1 MIRVQSIAI
10 LTAAALGLLGFAPP
24 AHTSDALRPATGDL
38 SLHVQ
43 PADGYRPII
52 DFIRSAQVSL
62 DYNIYQFNDGVIGRE
77 LKAAQRRGV
86 DVRVMFT
93 WQVFPAGSNLW
104 NSASE
109 NYNTNMPT
117 FNALQK
123 AGVAVRLSPF
133 FYTYSHEKTMI
144 ADGKTGKGRAL
155 IMDFNAQPSYLVP
168 TQGLLGTRGF
178 AITTTNQVDV
188 REIQRVFDADWNRRL
203 PSALT
208 SPRLVWS
215 PSGVG
220 YEPRTQG
227 KDRIFAL
234 IDGAQRTLDVYAL
247 LLDYLPFQKRLIAAA
262 RRGVDVRIITNT
274 DPAPMTFGQVT
285 QLSGAGIRLGFD
297 PTYPGGPIFVHSKAI
312 IRDSGTGNAM
322 AFVGSQNPGDN
333 VSTNSERELG
343 ILIGKVSIIDRM
355 QRVFDQDWQHITP
368 LAFSEGQPV
377 DPFWR
382 SVGTGKG

>member
-1 MIRVQSIAI
+1 MPRPWIAVAAGILVLFGAWHVPVQAGE
-10 LTAAALGLLGFAPP
+10 T
-24 AHTSDALRPATGDL
+24 LRPAVTDIT
-38 SLHVQ
+38 LHVQ

-52 DFIRSAQVSL
+52 EFIRSAKQTL
-62 DYNIYQFNDGVIGRE
+62 DYNIYQFNDGVIARE
-77 LKAAQRRGV
+77 LKAAKRRGV

-104 NSASE
+104 NSSSE

-117 FNALQK
+117 FNALK
-123 AGVAVRLSPF
+123 RAGISVRLSPF

-144 ADGKTGKGRAL
+144 ADGRTSSGRAL
-155 IMDFNAQPSYLVP
+155 IMDFNAQPSYVVP

-178 AITTTNQVDV
+178 AITTSNQDDV
-188 REIQRVFDADWNRRL
+188 REIQRVFDADWNRRI

-220 YEPRTQG
+220 YQPTTYG

-234 IDGAQRTLDVYAL
+234 IDGATRSLDVYAL
-247 LLDYLPFQKRLIAAA
+247 LLDYLPFQDRLMAAA
-262 RRGVDVRIITNT
+262 KRGVDVRIITNT
-274 DPAPMTFGQVT
+274 DPAPMTFGQVM
-285 QLSGAGIRLGFD
+285 QLSGSGVQLGFD

-312 IRDSGTGNAM
+312 IRDSGTKNAM

-343 ILIGKVSIIDRM
+343 ILIGKASIIDRM
-355 QRVFDQDWQHITP
+355 QRVFNQDWQHITP
-368 LAFSEGQPV
+368 LAFTDGQPV

-382 SVGTGKG
+382 STGIGKG

>member
-1 MIRVQSIAI
+1 MRRLRMAVVAG
-10 LTAAALGLLGFAPP
+10 LVMALCGLNAP
-24 AHTSDALRPATGDL
+24 AHAGDSLQPAVTDIT
-38 SLHVQ
+38 LHIQ

-52 DFIRSAQVSL
+52 EFIRSAKQTL
-62 DYNIYQFNDGVIGRE
+62 DYNIYQFNDGVIARE
-77 LKAAQRRGV
+77 LKAAKRRGV

-117 FNALQK
+117 FNALKK
-123 AGVAVRLSPF
+123 AGVGVRLSPF

-144 ADGKTGKGRAL
+144 ADGRTGSGRAL

-178 AITTTNQVDV
+178 AITTSNQDDV
-188 REIQRVFDADWNRRL
+188 REIQQVFDADWNRRI
-203 PSALT
+203 PPALT

-220 YEPRTQG
+220 YQPTTYG

-234 IDGAQRTLDVYAL
+234 IDGARHSLDVYAL
-247 LLDYLPFQKRLIAAA
+247 LLDYLPFQSRLIAAA
-262 RRGVDVRIITNT
+262 KRGVDVRIITNT
-274 DPAPMTFGQVT
+274 DPAPMTFGQVM
-285 QLSGAGIRLGFD
+285 QLSGAGVQLGFD

-312 IRDSGTGNAM
+312 IRDSGTKHAM

-343 ILIGKVSIIDRM
+343 ILIGKASVIDRM
-355 QRVFDQDWQHITP
+355 QRVFNQDWQRITP
-368 LAFSEGQPV
+368 LAFTDGQPV

-382 SVGTGKG
+382 STAIGKG